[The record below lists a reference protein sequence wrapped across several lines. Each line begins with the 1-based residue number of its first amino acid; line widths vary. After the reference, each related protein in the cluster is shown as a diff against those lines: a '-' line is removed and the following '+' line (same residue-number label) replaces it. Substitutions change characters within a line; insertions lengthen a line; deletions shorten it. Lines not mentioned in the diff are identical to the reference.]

1 MGASERLVDAGDDDF
16 PTQLRVLDQLGGNHH
31 AALFVELGL
40 GRSGEE
46 VPLETPAP
54 RAERIQRGQ
63 SRVDESI
70 PIRTTEGIEA
80 TVEAPGDDNTVR
92 EGFSE
97 LGRKSETVLVIECV
111 VVCA

>member
-1 MGASERLVDAGDDDF
+1 M
-16 PTQLRVLDQLGGNHH
+16 LDQLGGNHH

-46 VPLETPAP
+46 VPLEAPAP

-70 PIRTTEGIEA
+70 PIRTTEGIQA
-80 TVEAPGDDNTVR
+80 AVEAARDDNTVK
-92 EGFSE
+92 EGFPE
-97 LGRKSETVLVIECV
+97 LGWKSETVFVIEGV
-111 VVCA
+111 VVSA